1 MSYELDYKAQGTA
14 NRRLLAAVVA
24 LAVQDA
30 QSRPRKMGRVRIP
43 TDEAI
48 SAIYFLFQHSDT
60 YLSILDI
67 DPQQF
72 RERLLKLMFD
82 MNRKIAQ
89 FDPIKRRNFRYN
101 YEWMRRKENILD
113 LTKAYEA
120 ELEKL
125 DEDEENILETKLK
138 EKNT

>member
-1 MSYELDYKAQGTA
+1 MSANNMLYELDYKAQGTA

-24 LAVQDA
+24 LAIQDA
-30 QSRPRKMGRVRIP
+30 QSKPRRLGRLRIP

-48 SAIYFLFQHSDT
+48 SAIYFLFQHSNN
-60 YLSILDI
+60 YLSLLDI

-72 RERLLKLMFD
+72 RNRLLKLMFD
-82 MNRKIAQ
+82 MNKKITQ
-89 FDPIKRRNFRYN
+89 FEPIKRRNFRYN
-101 YEWMRRKENILD
+101 YEWMRRKENILA

-125 DEDEENILETKLK
+125 DEDEKV
-138 EKNT
+138 

>member
-1 MSYELDYKAQGTA
+1 MLYELDYKAQGTA

-24 LAVQDA
+24 LAIQDA
-30 QSRPRKMGRVRIP
+30 QSKPRRMGRIRIP

-48 SAIYFLFQHSDT
+48 SAIYFLFQHSDS
-60 YLSILDI
+60 YLNLLDI

-82 MNRKIAQ
+82 MNKKIIQ

-101 YEWMRRKENILD
+101 YDWMRRKENVLD
-113 LTKAYEA
+113 LTRAYET

-125 DEDEENILETKLK
+125 DEDEKI
-138 EKNT
+138 

>member
-48 SAIYFLFQHSDT
+48 SAIYFLFQHSDN
-60 YLSILDI
+60 YLSLLDI

-82 MNRKIAQ
+82 MNNKIKQ
-89 FDPIKRRNFRYN
+89 FEPIKRRNFRYN
-101 YEWMRRKENILD
+101 YQWMQRKENILD
-113 LTKAYEA
+113 LTKAYEL
-120 ELEKL
+120 ELESM
-125 DEDEENILETKLK
+125 DEDEKQ
-138 EKNT
+138 

>member
-1 MSYELDYKAQGTA
+1 MLYELDYRAQGTA
-14 NRRLLAAVVA
+14 NRRLLSAVVA
-24 LAVQDA
+24 LAIQDA
-30 QSRPRKMGRVRIP
+30 QSKPRRMGRLRIP

-48 SAIYFLFQHSDT
+48 SAIYFLFQHSNT

-82 MNRKIAQ
+82 MNKKVSQ
-89 FDPIKRRNFRYN
+89 FEPIKRRNFRYN

-125 DEDEENILETKLK
+125 DEDEAV
-138 EKNT
+138 

>member
-1 MSYELDYKAQGTA
+1 MSINNSVLYELDYRAQGAA
-14 NRRLLAAVVA
+14 NRKLLSAVVA
-24 LAVQDA
+24 LAIQDA
-30 QSRPRKMGRVRIP
+30 QSKPRRMGRLRIP

-82 MNRKIAQ
+82 MNKKVSQ
-89 FDPIKRRNFRYN
+89 FEPIKRRNFRYN

-125 DEDEENILETKLK
+125 DEDEQQ
-138 EKNT
+138 

>member
-1 MSYELDYKAQGTA
+1 MLYELDYKAQGPA

-24 LAVQDA
+24 LAIQDA
-30 QSRPRKMGRVRIP
+30 QSKPRRLGRLRIP

-48 SAIYFLFQHSDT
+48 SAIYFLFQHSDN
-60 YLSILDI
+60 YLNLLDI
-67 DPQQF
+67 NPQQF

-82 MNRKIAQ
+82 MNKKIIR

-113 LTKAYEA
+113 LTKAYEK

-125 DEDEENILETKLK
+125 DKDEQI
-138 EKNT
+138 

>member
-1 MSYELDYKAQGTA
+1 MLYELDYKAQGTA

-24 LAVQDA
+24 LAIQDA
-30 QSRPRKMGRVRIP
+30 QSKPRRMGRIRIP

-48 SAIYFLFQHSDT
+48 SAIYFLFQHSDS
-60 YLSILDI
+60 YLNLLDI

-82 MNRKIAQ
+82 MNKKIIQ

-101 YEWMRRKENILD
+101 YEWMRRKENVLD
-113 LTKAYEA
+113 LTKAYET

-125 DEDEENILETKLK
+125 DKDEQI
-138 EKNT
+138 

>member
-1 MSYELDYKAQGTA
+1 MLYELDYKAQGTA

-24 LAVQDA
+24 LAIQDA
-30 QSRPRKMGRVRIP
+30 QSKPRRMGRLRIP

-48 SAIYFLFQHSDT
+48 SAIYFLFQHSDS
-60 YLSILDI
+60 YLNLLDI

-82 MNRKIAQ
+82 MNKKIIQ

-101 YEWMRRKENILD
+101 YEWMRRKENVLD
-113 LTKAYEA
+113 LTRAYET

-125 DEDEENILETKLK
+125 DEDEKI
-138 EKNT
+138 

>member
-14 NRRLLAAVVA
+14 NRRLLSAVVA

-30 QSRPRKMGRVRIP
+30 QLKPRRMGRLRIP
-43 TDEAI
+43 SDEAI
-48 SAIYFLFQHSDT
+48 SAIYFLFQHSDN
-60 YLSILDI
+60 YLNLLDI

-82 MNRKIAQ
+82 MNKKVSQ
-89 FDPIKRRNFRYN
+89 FEPIKRRNFRYN

-125 DEDEENILETKLK
+125 DEDEQ
-138 EKNT
+138 

>member
-24 LAVQDA
+24 LAIQDA
-30 QSRPRKMGRVRIP
+30 QSKPRRLGRLRIP

-48 SAIYFLFQHSDT
+48 SAIYFLFQHSNN
-60 YLSILDI
+60 YLSLLDI

-72 RERLLKLMFD
+72 RNRLLKLMFD
-82 MNRKIAQ
+82 MNKKITQ
-89 FDPIKRRNFRYN
+89 FEPIKRRNFRYN
-101 YEWMRRKENILD
+101 YDWMRRKENILD

-120 ELEKL
+120 ELEKM
-125 DEDEENILETKLK
+125 DEDEKV
-138 EKNT
+138 

>member
-1 MSYELDYKAQGTA
+1 MLYELDYKAQGTA

-24 LAVQDA
+24 LAIQDA
-30 QSRPRKMGRVRIP
+30 QSKPRRMGRIRIP

-48 SAIYFLFQHSDT
+48 SAIYFLFQHSDS
-60 YLSILDI
+60 YLNLLDI

-82 MNRKIAQ
+82 MNKKIIQ

-101 YEWMRRKENILD
+101 YEWMRRKENVLD
-113 LTKAYEA
+113 LTRAYET

-125 DEDEENILETKLK
+125 DEDEKI
-138 EKNT
+138 

>member
-1 MSYELDYKAQGTA
+1 MSANNMLYELDYKAQGTA

-24 LAVQDA
+24 LAIQDA
-30 QSRPRKMGRVRIP
+30 QLKPRRLGKLRIP

-48 SAIYFLFQHSDT
+48 SAIYFLFQHSNN
-60 YLSILDI
+60 YLSLLNI

-72 RERLLKLMFD
+72 RNRLLKLMFD
-82 MNRKIAQ
+82 MNKKITQ
-89 FDPIKRRNFRYN
+89 FEPIKRRNFRYN

-125 DEDEENILETKLK
+125 DEDEKV
-138 EKNT
+138 

>member
-1 MSYELDYKAQGTA
+1 MSANNMLYELDYKAQGTA
-14 NRRLLAAVVA
+14 NRRLLSAVVA

-30 QSRPRKMGRVRIP
+30 QSKPRRMGRLRIP

-48 SAIYFLFQHSDT
+48 SAIYFLFQHSDN
-60 YLSILDI
+60 YLNLLDI

-82 MNRKIAQ
+82 MNKKITQ

-120 ELEKL
+120 ELEKM
-125 DEDEENILETKLK
+125 DEDEKI
-138 EKNT
+138 